1 MLSTNRILEIKDIK
15 CCFSI
20 YTQQKLE
27 LRKDDF
33 SAHQVAAYR
42 AELTDPEAPEY
53 LTVSGNFLTL
63 LRASLGSIKL
73 ISNLVCLFGAR
84 WQAEPARSPRE
95 GAGTARLQRRDRAQ
109 QGSRVGNRP
118 GTALPRTESSLT
130 PALLTAMLFARFLR
144 LKLLFSCSPSPRTT
158 VCVHLWIKFSAS
170 CTCPLVH
177 PKILC

>member
-1 MLSTNRILEIKDIK
+1 MGSLLHFEASIILGKILFSFYVSLFRKRCLRVLSTNRILEIKDIK

-109 QGSRVGNRP
+109 QGSRVGNPP
-118 GTALPRTESSLT
+118 GHCPAPHWEQPHARSAHCHAVCSLSAAKVT
-130 PALLTAMLFARFLR
+130 VFL
-144 LKLLFSCSPSPRTT
+144 
-158 VCVHLWIKFSAS
+158 
-170 CTCPLVH
+170 
-177 PKILC
+177 